1 MVKMTKKKKVVVRA
15 KKKEAV
21 ARAIAKAGKGRITIN
36 KRNIETI
43 KQKYFKALIK
53 EPLMLAEDAV
63 KNIDIIVNVKGGGA
77 TSQIMASRGAIAKA
91 IIEYLKDEK
100 LKKKFLAY
108 DRMLL
113 VDDARRVEPK
123 KQLGPKARRKKQKS
137 KR

>member
-1 MVKMTKKKKVVVRA
+1 MTKKKKVVVRA

>member
-1 MVKMTKKKKVVVRA
+1 MTKKKKSVVRS
-15 KKKEAV
+15 KKKEAI
-21 ARAIAKAGKGRITIN
+21 ARAVVKKGKGRISIN

-43 KQKYFKALIK
+43 NQKYYKQLLK
-53 EPLMLAEDAV
+53 EPTMIAEDAA
-63 KNIDIIVNVKGGGA
+63 KDIDIEVKVKGGGVM
-77 TSQIMASRGAIAKA
+77 SQIIAARGAIAKA

>member
-1 MVKMTKKKKVVVRA
+1 MTKKKKGVVRA

-21 ARAIAKAGKGRITIN
+21 ARAIAKPGKGRITIN
-36 KRNIETI
+36 KRNIETM
-43 KQKYFKALIK
+43 KQKYFKQLLK
-53 EPLMLAEDAV
+53 EPVMLVGEAAKEIDVIV
-63 KNIDIIVNVKGGGA
+63 KVKGGGSV
-77 TSQIMASRGAIAKA
+77 SQVMAARGAIAKA
-91 IIEYLKDEK
+91 LGDYLKDEK
-100 LKKKFLAY
+100 LKRKFLAY